1 MPGGVE
7 APRPI
12 GTQGYSA
19 PRTSWHRQNPC
30 RPLYCCQPVRAQH
43 SSGHGWADA
52 EYGGILRTGSYPAA
66 MIMVIEDVDLVG
78 RSRDDI
84 SGQKAE
90 TRLNRLLNE
99 MDGLGEDLDILI
111 IMTTNRVNS
120 LEGALAARAGRVDV
134 VLEIPLPDD
143 DCRERLI
150 ERYGHALN
158 FQGEALAEA
167 VARSKGDSAAHL
179 KEMVRR
185 LAQRTIAR
193 GGSPVISREDVEV
206 VFSPDEAVLCPLKG
220 HEETLRRHIIEQEDE
235 DDSGC
240 C

>member
-1 MPGGVE
+1 MEEYFTLARVL
-7 APRPI
+7 
-12 GTQGYSA
+12 Q
-19 PRTSWHRQNPC
+19 PC
-30 RPLYCCQPVRAQH
+30 
-43 SSGHGWADA
+43 
-52 EYGGILRTGSYPAA
+52 
-66 MIMVIEDVDLVG
+66 IMVIEDVDLVG

-99 MDGLGEDLDILI
+99 MDGLGEDSDIII

-185 LAQRTIAR
+185 LAQRSILR
-193 GGSPVISREDVEV
+193 GVSPLVSREDVEV
-206 VFSPDEAVLCPLKG
+206 VFSPDEVVRNSFKRQ
-220 HEETLRRHIIEQEDE
+220 EETVRRHVIEQDDE

-240 C
+240 R